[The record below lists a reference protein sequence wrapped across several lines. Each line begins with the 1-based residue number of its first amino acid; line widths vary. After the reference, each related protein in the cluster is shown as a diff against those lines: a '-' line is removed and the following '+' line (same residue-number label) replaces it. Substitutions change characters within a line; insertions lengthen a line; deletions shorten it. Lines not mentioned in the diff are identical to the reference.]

1 MNNLA
6 CEGTD
11 YFDNPKKYG
20 LKFVKNNDNLCLNS

>member
-11 YFDNPKKYG
+11 YFDNPEKSD